1 MSDFI
6 TTAPIMSST
15 STDGGNHH
23 PRPEGLGSLPEF
35 LTTSWRLNWVLDAL
49 AEAQLKDSTWTVS
62 TLTEAYL
69 KAQLNTHSRQLDE
82 QKAYH
87 VSSGQTPS
95 LVSISAGKII
105 QLLKESDNLEADMQT
120 ITKSLDS
127 TVIREIFRDVRTPYT
142 LLRAFLEIEQRRSS
156 KSDPGTVEENL
167 DTFQDIDEAVLLNER
182 YIRSRSSTSNQ
193 DNQCL
198 VTLEHLVKILGG
210 APTDMESTVLVK
222 RKDPPVG
229 GFEMLDAKRQPT
241 VKIQADSDT
250 FRKAFDRATKGI
262 LKGLDW
268 SGVFVA
274 GGIVLNTLLHTPI
287 DQEHDYQIKQ
297 SDIDI
302 YLYGLTAE
310 QANEKLEHIY
320 DTWSSNL
327 PVGNRQKL
335 VIKNAKTITF
345 LADYPNRRV
354 QIVLKLLPS
363 PTQILLNF
371 DLDACAIG
379 FDGTRVL
386 MLPRC
391 ARAIETGYSIFT
403 MDLIYGHYLGARRAT
418 RESRVFKYA
427 DRGFGLRI
435 LPSYVRTLEGDIP
448 PDTIR
453 MSTPA
458 SNDMSNQA
466 IVTDPDSDMEG
477 TPSSDSDDNLD
488 YSGTLYW
495 PFGSKY
501 KTLGRYR
508 KPAGDEPPLKT
519 LKRIA
524 YLGQDFTDRFYFGS
538 TPIALESGDDIQGVE
553 WSEDYEVRKANW
565 AAFQE
570 ANDRKRAAGEPLA
583 GPLMHLAELDTSK
596 RHRGL
601 PGGRSGLGQFELFM
615 RHCEAWRLDA
625 KADATLD
632 RSAFTDAVYDDSTI
646 YDDSPQYEWDRHFDA
661 DRVAQNI
668 DAENGLLFEYLKR
681 AISQKLGMHYQ
692 RVGCKLF
699 DSFWRFQVWLLIT
712 KLQTKGISLEGFV
725 DSSLALV

>member
-1 MSDFI
+1 
-6 TTAPIMSST
+6 MSST
-15 STDGGNHH
+15 TTASDD
-23 PRPEGLGSLPEF
+23 PSKPKGLESLPEF
-35 LTTSWRLNWVLDAL
+35 LTTSWRLSWVLDAS
-49 AEAQLKDSTWTVS
+49 AEAQLRDSNWTVS

-69 KAQLNTHSRQLDE
+69 KAQLNTHSRQIDE
-82 QKAYH
+82 QKADH
-87 VSSGQTPS
+87 VSSSQTPS

-105 QLLKESDNLEADMQT
+105 ELLMESDNLEADMQT

-127 TVIREIFRDVRTPYT
+127 TIIWEIFRDVRTPYT
-142 LLRAFLEIEQRRSS
+142 LLRAFMDMERRSSS
-156 KSDPGTVEENL
+156 KSDMGTVDETL
-167 DTFQDIDEAVLLNER
+167 ATLQDIDEAVLLNER
-182 YIRSRSSTSNQ
+182 YIRSRSSASNQ
-193 DNQCL
+193 DDRCL
-198 VTLEHLVKILGG
+198 VTLEHLVKILGK
-210 APTDMESTVLVK
+210 APTDIQTTVLVK

-241 VKIQADSDT
+241 IKILADSNI
-250 FRKAFDRATKGI
+250 FREAFGRATKDV

-274 GGIVLNTLLHTPI
+274 GGIIMNTLLHTPI
-287 DQEHDYQIKQ
+287 DQEHDHQVKQ

-327 PVGNRQKL
+327 PASNRQKL

-345 LADYPNRRV
+345 LADYPTRRV
-354 QIVLKLLPS
+354 QVVLKLLSS

-379 FDGTRVL
+379 FNGTRVL
-386 MLPRC
+386 VLPRC

-435 LPSYVRTLEGDIP
+435 LPCYVQALEGGVP

-453 MSTPA
+453 KPSPA
-458 SNDMSNQA
+458 SNDVSNQA
-466 IVTDPDSDMEG
+466 MVSDPNSDMESA
-477 TPSSDSDDNLD
+477 PSSDSDDEPD
-488 YSGTLYW
+488 YTGTLYRA
-495 PFGSKY
+495 FGPRY
-501 KTLGRYR
+501 LTFRNYR

-538 TPIALESGDDIQGVE
+538 TPIALGADDGVQGVE

-570 ANDRKRAAGEPLA
+570 ANDRRRAAGEPVV
-583 GPLMHLAELDTSK
+583 GPLMRLAELDSYK

-625 KADATLD
+625 RADATLD
-632 RSAFTDAVYDDSTI
+632 RSAFTDAVYDDSAF
-646 YDDSPQYEWDRHFDA
+646 YDDSPRYEWDKDFDA
-661 DRVAQNI
+661 NLVAQKI
-668 DAENGLLFEYLKR
+668 DSENGQLFDYLKR
-681 AISQKLGMHYQ
+681 TISHKLGMGYQ
-692 RVGCKLF
+692 RVGCKLL
-699 DSFWRFQVWLLIT
+699 DSFRLCKF
-712 KLQTKGISLEGFV
+712 GC
-725 DSSLALV
+725 

>member
-1 MSDFI
+1 M
-6 TTAPIMSST
+6 AST
-15 STDGGNHH
+15 STAEGG
-23 PRPEGLGSLPEF
+23 PSKPEGLESLPQF
-35 LTTSWRLNWVLDAL
+35 LTSSWRLDWVIDIV
-49 AEAQLKDSTWTVS
+49 AEAQLKNSSWTVS
-62 TLTEAYL
+62 TLIEAYL
-69 KAQLNTHSRQLDE
+69 RAQLHTHLRELTE
-82 QKAYH
+82 QKVDH
-87 VSSGQTPS
+87 STSSQTPS

-105 QLLKESDNLEADMQT
+105 ELLKESGSLEADMQT

-127 TVIREIFRDVRTPYT
+127 TILREIFKDVRTPYT
-142 LLRAFLEIEQRRSS
+142 LLRAFMEMEQRSFS
-156 KSDPGTVEENL
+156 KSGMGTVDETL
-167 DTFQDIDEAVLLNER
+167 DTLQDIDEAVLLNER
-182 YIRSRSSTSNQ
+182 YIRSRSSMSNQ

-198 VTLEHLVKILGG
+198 VTLEHLAKILGKV
-210 APTDMESTVLVK
+210 PTDTETTVLVK
-222 RKDPPVG
+222 RKDPPTG
-229 GFEMLDAKRQPT
+229 GYEMLDAKRQPT
-241 VKIQADSDT
+241 VEILADSNT
-250 FRKAFDRATKGI
+250 FREAFDRATKDI
-262 LKGLDW
+262 LRGLDW
-268 SGVFVA
+268 GGVLVA
-274 GGIVLNTLLHTPI
+274 GGIVMNTLLHTPV
-287 DQEHDYQIKQ
+287 DEEHDHQVKQ

-302 YLYGLTAE
+302 YLYGHTAE
-310 QANEKLEHIY
+310 QANQKLEHIY

-327 PVGNRQKL
+327 PASNRQKL

-345 LADYPNRRV
+345 LADYPNRRIQV
-354 QIVLKLLPS
+354 VLKLLPS
-363 PTQILLNF
+363 PTHILLNF

-435 LPSYVRTLEGDIP
+435 LPCYVQALEDDIP

-453 MSTPA
+453 KPTSP

-466 IVTDPDSDMEG
+466 IVMDPDSDMG
-477 TPSSDSDDNLD
+477 STSRSDSDGELD
-488 YSGTLYW
+488 YTDYTGIPSW
-495 PFGSKY
+495 PFGTKY
-501 KTLGRYR
+501 KRIHNYR

-524 YLGQDFTDRFYFGS
+524 YLGADFTDRFYFGS
-538 TPIALESGDDIQGVE
+538 TPIALEGGNDIQGVE

-565 AAFQE
+565 AAFHK
-570 ANDRKRAAGEPLA
+570 ANEGKRAAGEPVA

-632 RSAFTDAVYDDSTI
+632 RSAFTSAVYDDSTT
-646 YDDSPQYEWDRHFDA
+646 YDDSPRYEWDKDFNA
-661 DRVAQNI
+661 DQVEASINS
-668 DAENGLLFEYLKR
+668 ENDQLFEYLKR
-681 AISQKLGMHYQ
+681 TISHKLGMGYQ
-692 RVGCKLF
+692 RVGCKQF
-699 DSFWRFQVWLLIT
+699 DSLRCF
-712 KLQTKGISLEGFV
+712 
-725 DSSLALV
+725 